1 MPGGGTEGLR
11 DGGGLHGRLAASIRA
26 AARWLPAMPR
36 LAGIAED
43 GIAEVL
49 GLEDLGAYP
58 LAG

>member
-1 MPGGGTEGLR
+1 
-11 DGGGLHGRLAASIRA
+11 
-26 AARWLPAMPR
+26 LPALPR